1 MRSGPRRHLI
11 PLFSFVLSACGA
23 PAVAPSRSAPPP
35 APATA
40 PATATATAPATAARP
55 RSLRV
60 AFLLPDD
67 ASAPPRLTLVIDGP
81 AAELTTLAADELPS
95 DVTVTDARGGAVTA
109 RRDGGRLALIGQPTP
124 PLTVT
129 CALTAPIASGPR
141 RALVAGGAIAVPDA
155 WTTFNLDWDTSTP
168 KDPELHVASTL
179 GATPPLATTRAR
191 LARSAWQA
199 GPGGVA
205 RFRGAEGR
213 DDAAWVGYTAFEP
226 RTIAAEIAVFR
237 SSLDDYF
244 GTADDRSS
252 TALFFVEPRE
262 KGDFLVS
269 RRAGGVLAR
278 VGAGEPYAAPLRL
291 AVAHELVHA
300 YLGEAVWLG
309 APSAAKMRWFHE
321 GVTRWVA
328 RERLLSAGLLDAAE
342 YTEEVGGALA
352 TLAASPLRAEPND
365 ALARAPRGG
374 LLVQVARGATYAAR
388 ADALLRAKTR
398 GEKSLRT
405 IFRELIRK
413 ALEAHAE
420 LPEGAFEDAVAREL
434 GEPEREVMKGAIER
448 GAPAPLPSGAFG
460 PCFRV
465 EPSSYESYDLGFDED
480 ATAVEPGKGP
490 AGLAPKGPAAR
501 AGMRPG
507 DVVAKVTSTFGRADK
522 DAVVEVKRP
531 RATGGF
537 EDVTLRYRPAGPR
550 RPGVALRFVPDA
562 DKSCAALRKR

>member
-1 MRSGPRRHLI
+1 
-11 PLFSFVLSACGA
+11 VATAAAAA
-23 PAVAPSRSAPPP
+23 PAP
-35 APATA
+35 
-40 PATATATAPATAARP
+40 AARP

-60 AFLLPDD
+60 AFHLPDD
-67 ASAPPRLTLVIDGP
+67 ASAPPRLTVVVDGP

-95 DVTVTDARGGAVTA
+95 DVAVTDARGGAVVA
-109 RRDGGRLALIGQPTP
+109 RRDGGRLALVGQPAP

-129 CALTAPIASGPR
+129 SVLAAPLASGPR

-155 WTTFNLDWDTSTP
+155 WTSFNLDWDTATP

-213 DDAAWVGYTAFEP
+213 DEVAWVGYTAFEP

-237 SSLDDYF
+237 SSVDEYF
-244 GTADDRSS
+244 GATDGRSS
-252 TALFFVEPRE
+252 TALFFVEPRG
-262 KGDFLVS
+262 KGGFAVS

-278 VGAGEPYAAPLRL
+278 VDAGEPYAAPLRL

-300 YLGEAVWLG
+300 HIGEAAWLG
-309 APSAAKMRWFHE
+309 APGTARTRWFHE
-321 GVTRWVA
+321 GVARWVA
-328 RERLLSAGLLDAAE
+328 RERLLQAGLLDGAE
-342 YTEEVGGALA
+342 YTEEVNGAFA
-352 TLAASPLRAEPND
+352 TLAASPLRSAPND

-374 LLVQVARGATYAAR
+374 LLVQIARGATYAAR
-388 ADALLRAKTR
+388 VDALLRDKSR
-398 GEKSLRT
+398 GARSLRNVL
-405 IFRELIRK
+405 RELI
-413 ALEAHAE
+413 EAAKDTHAE
-420 LPEGAFEDAVAREL
+420 LPEPAFEDAIAGEL
-434 GEPEREVMKGAIER
+434 GEPERAALKDAIER
-448 GAPAPLPSGAFG
+448 GAVAPPPAGAFG

-465 EPSSYESYDLGFDED
+465 EPSAYESYDLGFDED
-480 ATAVEPGKGP
+480 ATAAEPGKGP

-522 DAVVEVKRP
+522 EAVVEVKRP
-531 RATGGF
+531 RAAGGF

-550 RPGVALRFVPDA
+550 RPGLALRFVPDA
-562 DKSCAALRKR
+562 DKSCAALRRK